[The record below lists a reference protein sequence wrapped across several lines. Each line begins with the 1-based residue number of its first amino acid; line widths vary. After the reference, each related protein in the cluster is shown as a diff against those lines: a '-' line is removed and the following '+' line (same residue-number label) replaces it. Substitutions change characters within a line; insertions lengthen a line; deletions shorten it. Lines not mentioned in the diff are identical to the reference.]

1 MSVNRKPGVLDR
13 GLMASLVLCSYTF
26 GLRLDI
32 SVLFLSLVKSIS
44 WFTRFATLPCKMLLV
59 SC

>member
-1 MSVNRKPGVLDR
+1 MTMSVNRKPGVLDR

-44 WFTRFATLPCKMLLV
+44 WFTRFATLPC
-59 SC
+59 